1 MNCDNII
8 CKQLTFKG
16 IFNNF
21 TNIIRKNKIT
31 IKRKNILYSVS
42 INTVACIKDIKINT
56 QTGVSFDLLFSLL
69 CELLHFENLFDG
81 IFFAPTS
88 ITADSVEYIDKIQ
101 QELISFYSGQERYTS
116 FNLINDDK
124 TYMRYF
130 VRWSKL
136 RAKIKLIH
144 QVYLYSAFINVYPVD
159 VRFSLLLEMFEPL
172 ADILKSKGKITFASP
187 TFSPTICPKCNLVVK
202 KGKKNEPS
210 FNEKLNAITNIYR
223 KTFFKGEYK
232 KEVLRQAV
240 NLRNRVLHVDANK
253 KKYLNGKRCGV
264 YFFKFALMYRCII
277 FSLLGFSEHEY
288 MPIAERWLKEFN
300 TRYGDYLIKS

>member
-31 IKRKNILYSVS
+31 IKRNNISYTIAIHTLWGGKMVTIDTTIDVPLGS
-42 INTVACIKDIKINT
+42 
-56 QTGVSFDLLFSLL
+56 LFSLL
-69 CELLHFENLFDG
+69 CEFLRFENLFDG
-81 IFFAPTS
+81 VFFAPTS
-88 ITADSVEYIDKIQ
+88 ITADSVEHIDEFRKKLLPYFVS
-101 QELISFYSGQERYTS
+101 QEQHVCFDLKM
-116 FNLINDDK
+116 DDK
-124 TYMRYF
+124 TYKHIF
-130 VRWSKL
+130 VKWSKL
-136 RAKIKLIH
+136 NKEIKIIH
-144 QVYLYSAFINVYPVD
+144 QMFLYNSFVEGNPID
-159 VRFSLLLEMFEPL
+159 IRFSLLLEVFEPL
-172 ADILKSKGKITFASP
+172 ADVLKSKGIITIATNTTPPKLCPNCNAVVARGKKKSP
-187 TFSPTICPKCNLVVK
+187 TFSEKLKAITDIYK
-202 KGKKNEPS
+202 KSVFKEDYKNEM
-210 FNEKLNAITNIYR
+210 
-223 KTFFKGEYK
+223 
-232 KEVLRQAV
+232 LRQAV
-240 NLRNRVLHVDANK
+240 NLRNRIFHVDADK